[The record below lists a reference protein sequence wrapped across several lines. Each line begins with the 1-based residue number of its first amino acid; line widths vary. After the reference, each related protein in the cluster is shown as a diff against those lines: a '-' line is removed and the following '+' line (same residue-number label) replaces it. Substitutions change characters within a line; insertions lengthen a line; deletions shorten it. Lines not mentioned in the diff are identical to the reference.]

1 MYKSSQAEKVK
12 HENYAIKLFKILSS
26 KDLSMLQDTVHAPG
40 HSACPSFQDTNEIY
54 FILWSILPWR

>member
-26 KDLSMLQDTVHAPG
+26 KDLSMLQDTVHAL
-40 HSACPSFQDTNEIY
+40 HSKTQMKYISFYGLFYLGDN
-54 FILWSILPWR
+54 